1 MKILPLK
8 LAFFPFFAIGLSVLL
23 WLHSTQNAIAAEHA
37 FKLDH
42 VALMVVN
49 GSRSGV
55 PWTRYGA
62 QAHIIAWPSV
72 TVAEMEA
79 YAAELQKSTLEKLAN
94 ENNGDLTFMTF
105 YLEKSLINGQNGW
118 KTFRIGYVKRND
130 GSWIED
136 HKPDKSNI

>member
-1 MKILPLK
+1 MKVPPFKSAILSLIFIGPS
-8 LAFFPFFAIGLSVLL
+8 AFPC
-23 WLHSTQNAIAAEHA
+23 LHVSQNALAAEHA

-62 QAHIIAWPSV
+62 QAHIIAWPTV

-79 YAAELQKSTLEKLAN
+79 YAAELQKSTLEKLAD

-105 YLEKSLINGQNGW
+105 YLEKALINGKDGC
-118 KTFRIGYVKRND
+118 KTFRIA
-130 GSWIED
+130 GS
-136 HKPDKSNI
+136 